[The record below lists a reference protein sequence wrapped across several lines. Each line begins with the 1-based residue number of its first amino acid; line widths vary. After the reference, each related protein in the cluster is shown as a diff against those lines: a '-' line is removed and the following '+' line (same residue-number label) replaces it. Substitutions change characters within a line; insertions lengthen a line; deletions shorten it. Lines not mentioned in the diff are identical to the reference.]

1 MAKLVWSESLRTG
14 IEEIDRQHRGQIRR
28 IDSLDLALY
37 GGRSASELVT
47 MMKYLAG
54 YVAEHFRDEE
64 DLMMRIDYPALADH
78 IEEHR
83 KFEMKFSK
91 MKRELH

>member
-1 MAKLVWSESLRTG
+1 
-14 IEEIDRQHRGQIRR
+14 
-28 IDSLDLALY
+28 
-37 GGRSASELVT
+37 
-47 MMKYLAG
+47 MMEYLAG

-64 DLMMRIDYPALADH
+64 DLMMRIDYPVLADH
-78 IEEHR
+78 IKEHR